1 LQSPTR
7 QIPKYEKNLFPEILA
22 LAKSEKAL
30 ELANQA
36 MEKQPLNLFGFY
48 PKKHAQKVLGMIAEA
63 A

>member
-7 QIPKYEKNLFPEILA
+7 QIPKYEKKLFPEILA

-36 MEKQPLNLFGFY
+36 MEKYKLEYVFRTKLNIYL
-48 PKKHAQKVLGMIAEA
+48 VV
-63 A
+63 